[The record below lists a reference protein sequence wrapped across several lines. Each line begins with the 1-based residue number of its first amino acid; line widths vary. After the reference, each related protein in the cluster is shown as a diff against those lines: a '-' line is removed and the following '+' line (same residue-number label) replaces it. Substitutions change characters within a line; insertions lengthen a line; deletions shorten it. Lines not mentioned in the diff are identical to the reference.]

1 MGKKQHMVITAG
13 PTREMLD
20 PVRFLSNVSTG
31 VMGYVL
37 ARQAE
42 RLGFRVT
49 LVSGPTTLK
58 PPDGVMFV
66 PVVTA
71 QEMKQA
77 LSEAWPTADILVMTA
92 AVCDYTPVEYS
103 KTKIKRIEQQTIC
116 LRQTEDIVKWFG
128 EQKGKRF
135 VVGFAL
141 ETENYMANAVR
152 KLQEKNLDL
161 IVLNWYGQGNNP
173 FGTAQTSM
181 ILVDRSGAQ
190 KKLDR
195 MTKGDAAKIILDE
208 ILKRCAKK
216 D

>member
-58 PPDGVMFV
+58 PPDGVTFV

-77 LSEAWPTADILVMTA
+77 LSEVWPTADILVMTA

-103 KTKIKRIEQQTIC
+103 KTKIKRIEQQTIR